1 MLIARSLA
9 TSIVLAVGIVPA
21 LSQSTGSPPGA
32 PGGGGRGI
40 AAPLGGGPA
49 GFGGERGSAEAPPA
63 PTGPLRV
70 TTDTPEF
77 CDRLADR
84 VARAEQARP
93 NAPRQVEELAEEG
106 HQMCTTG
113 LIRGGLVRL
122 RRALMMLYSD
132 K

>member
-1 MLIARSLA
+1 MLTVR
-9 TSIVLAVGIVPA
+9 TLAVALLVALGGTGASSQPA
-21 LSQSTGSPPGA
+21 PPPPSGA
-32 PGGGGRGI
+32 PV
-40 AAPLGGGPA
+40 
-49 GFGGERGSAEAPPA
+49 
-63 PTGPLRV
+63 RV
-70 TTDTPEF
+70 TSDTPEF
-77 CDRLADR
+77 CETLAER

-122 RRALMMLYSD
+122 RRALLMLRTD